1 MFKILRE
8 SDRKISNWSGGVTK
22 ELYIYPEDGNYQS
35 RDFKFRIS
43 IATTE
48 LESSTF
54 TKLENTNRVISILD
68 GHMDLEHKNHHSI
81 SLDKYQIDR
90 FKGHWDTFSKGKV
103 TDFNLMIKNGN
114 GDFFFKEFS
123 KEEKINFPKEIKT
136 INFIFCISE
145 KITVDE
151 NELKQ
156 GEILVTDKKEIF
168 VNSSEG
174 KIFYGFAEIEEE
186 VKMKDLWNGRFD
198 SDEEVDL
205 RLWQVIKEFDE
216 NAKGN
221 GICFV
226 GYNTDDGVERNQGRI
241 GAKDGSNAIRKAMQS
256 FPKVEG
262 LEVYDYKNLSSQVL
276 EEAQK
281 EYSDK
286 IANVL
291 KAGLFPIGLGGGH
304 DIAYGSYSG
313 IRKAYPDKKI
323 GLINFDTHLDIRPY
337 DNGPTSGTSFK
348 QILDSDKNAKYAI
361 VGFKK
366 QGNTKRLIDT
376 AKAYN
381 TLILDEEDEENY
393 IITELQKYI
402 SSVDVVY
409 ITFCMDVFDAPY
421 APGVSAPTIMGLDPK
436 KGKRILRDLMATG
449 KVVCVDFAEVNPL
462 YDIDSRTAKLAGC
475 LAYDIMLNKSK

>member
-1 MFKILRE
+1 
-8 SDRKISNWSGGVTK
+8 
-22 ELYIYPEDGNYQS
+22 
-35 RDFKFRIS
+35 
-43 IATTE
+43 
-48 LESSTF
+48 
-54 TKLENTNRVISILD
+54 
-68 GHMDLEHKNHHSI
+68 
-81 SLDKYQIDR
+81 
-90 FKGHWDTFSKGKV
+90 
-103 TDFNLMIKNGN
+103 
-114 GDFFFKEFS
+114 
-123 KEEKINFPKEIKT
+123 
-136 INFIFCISE
+136 
-145 KITVDE
+145 
-151 NELKQ
+151 
-156 GEILVTDKKEIF
+156 
-168 VNSSEG
+168 
-174 KIFYGFAEIEEE
+174 
-186 VKMKDLWNGRFD
+186 MKDLWNGRFD

-226 GYNTDDGVERNQGRI
+226 GYNTDDGVERNQGRT

-262 LEVYDYKNLSSQVL
+262 LEVYDYKNLSSQIL

-393 IITELQKYI
+393 IITELQKYV